1 MKISK
6 TISKYESQCQ
16 RQNSSSEIF
25 KDIYG
30 NRVEG
35 FYVFGLA

>member
-1 MKISK
+1 MNLTVS
-6 TISKYESQCQ
+6 Q
-16 RQNSSSEIF
+16 RQKSSSEIF

-30 NRVEG
+30 NRAEG